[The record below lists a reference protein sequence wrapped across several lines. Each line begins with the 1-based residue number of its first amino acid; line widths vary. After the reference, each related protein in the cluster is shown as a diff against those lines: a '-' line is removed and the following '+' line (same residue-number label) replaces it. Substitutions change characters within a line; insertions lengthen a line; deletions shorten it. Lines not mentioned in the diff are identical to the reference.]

1 MGARDALG
9 DPAPSSFRI
18 LIKRVGGDPGRAF
31 GTRKSITS
39 AWFGPGLAWFG
50 LVWFRVLMRLVQGIP
65 ALTPGLAMVWPGLA
79 SGPRAF
85 GTRKS
90 NTSAWFGLVLA
101 SGAPAFGARKA
112 ITPAWFGLVWPLALV
127 HLVQGRPSLPPGLAC
142 LGLACVCGCMRVYR
156 RHHAASHWRSESP
169 PLRIWGRRFKMVWAD
184 WGACGGPFGGPRTAG
199 GAGEGAISQPR
210 CYVRRHSFAA

>member
-90 NTSAWFGLVLA
+90 NTSAWFGLVWL
-101 SGAPAFGARKA
+101 
-112 ITPAWFGLVWPLALV
+112 LVLLR
-127 HLVQGRPSLPPGLAC
+127 LVQGRPSLPPGLA
-142 LGLACVCGCMRVYR
+142 
-156 RHHAASHWRSESP
+156 
-169 PLRIWGRRFKMVWAD
+169 
-184 WGACGGPFGGPRTAG
+184 
-199 GAGEGAISQPR
+199 
-210 CYVRRHSFAA
+210 